1 LALKS
6 TGLALCGLLVLILS
20 CSLDDMNRE
29 DNGSGILLAFDDY
42 HPQSWEEN
50 FALLNKYNAKA
61 TFFVMLDSPSSFCFA
76 ALKRGHEIGYHTL
89 SHPRL
94 PKLSKNEFIKETVSA
109 IDLFKN
115 SGIELRSFA
124 YPYGDWQP
132 WMHAKLLQSYDIVR
146 GFDSRFHMYNIGKVR
161 HAYIS
166 STSVDN
172 IKYASAEKFTHDV
185 SIMLK
190 LTKRTPG
197 SVWPVTA
204 HSISHDKWG
213 ISLERLE
220 FLLKT
225 CKELKLRFYLYSDM
239 P

>member
-1 LALKS
+1 
-6 TGLALCGLLVLILS
+6 
-20 CSLDDMNRE
+20 
-29 DNGSGILLAFDDY
+29 
-42 HPQSWEEN
+42 
-50 FALLNKYNAKA
+50 
-61 TFFVMLDSPSSFCFA
+61 MLDSPSSFCFA

-94 PKLSKNEFIKETVSA
+94 PKLSKTEFIKETISA
-109 IDLFKN
+109 IDLFRN

-132 WMHAKLLQSYDIVR
+132 WMHAELLQSYDIVR
-146 GFDSRFHMYNIGKVR
+146 GFDSRFHMYNTGKVR

-172 IKYASAEKFTHDV
+172 IKYANAEKLTHDV

-190 LTKRTPG
+190 LTKRTPD

-204 HSISHDKWG
+204 HSISQDKWG
-213 ISLERLE
+213 ISPERLE

-225 CKELKLRFYLYSDM
+225 CAELKLRFYLYSDM